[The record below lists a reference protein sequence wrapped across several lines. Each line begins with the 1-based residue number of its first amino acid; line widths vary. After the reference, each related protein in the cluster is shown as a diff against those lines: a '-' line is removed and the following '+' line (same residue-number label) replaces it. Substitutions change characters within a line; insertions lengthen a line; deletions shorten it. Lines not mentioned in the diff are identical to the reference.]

1 MKIDQMHTIQQIQH
15 HASIYDR
22 LRLQKKHTAT
32 DAMAMKQ
39 HATAITLIVDSLNT
53 EAEAIRQKM
62 VRELGVYEI
71 EPRT

>member
-22 LRLQKKHTAT
+22 LRLLKKHTAS

-39 HATAITLIVDSLNT
+39 HANAINEIANALNT
-53 EAEAIRQKM
+53 EAEDIRQKM

-71 EPRT
+71 EPRA